1 MSEQVGSVTRKKSSD
16 FHGGIRFQSS
26 FTIRWELED
35 KNFLKIDIIDSLK
48 YRIMAIKTNENF
60 IPFSNSVTFR
70 KPRGT
75 DLVTASELIPGFCR
89 SNVPTPGSL
98 RAIKSPT
105 AGIVPGIKSPPLACT
120 APPLGI
126 YIHRCIIFC
135 TYKLFVHWELKLLS
149 FLVDSFLNIPFVRYK
164 AQILRQYFDY
174 CEYFFCLFVFSPF
187 IQQAWSVICKSRW
200 ILIYNVKKLCCRK
213 QQND

>member
-70 KPRGT
+70 KPWGT
-75 DLVTASELIPGFCR
+75 DLVTASELIPGIPGLCR
-89 SNVPTPGSL
+89 SKSNIPTRGRFARSNARQGDSQIP
-98 RAIKSPT
+98 APF
-105 AGIVPGIKSPPLACT
+105 PHSPP
-120 APPLGI
+120 PPHHGI
-126 YIHRCIIFC
+126 YIDRCIIF
-135 TYKLFVHWELKLLS
+135 
-149 FLVDSFLNIPFVRYK
+149 LVL
-164 AQILRQYFDY
+164 
-174 CEYFFCLFVFSPF
+174 
-187 IQQAWSVICKSRW
+187 
-200 ILIYNVKKLCCRK
+200 
-213 QQND
+213 

>member
-1 MSEQVGSVTRKKSSD
+1 MSEQVGSVTHKKSSD

-35 KNFLKIDIIDSLK
+35 KNFLKIDIICLDDSLK

-89 SNVPTPGSL
+89 SKSNVPTPGSL
-98 RAIKSPT
+98 RTIKSPT
-105 AGIVPGIKSPPLACT
+105 AGIVSGIKSPPLART
-120 APPLGI
+120 PPPPPPHGI
-126 YIHRCIIFC
+126 YIDRCITNERHSTSIG
-135 TYKLFVHWELKLLS
+135 TIGLPRLA
-149 FLVDSFLNIPFVRYK
+149 R
-164 AQILRQYFDY
+164 
-174 CEYFFCLFVFSPF
+174 
-187 IQQAWSVICKSRW
+187 
-200 ILIYNVKKLCCRK
+200 
-213 QQND
+213 